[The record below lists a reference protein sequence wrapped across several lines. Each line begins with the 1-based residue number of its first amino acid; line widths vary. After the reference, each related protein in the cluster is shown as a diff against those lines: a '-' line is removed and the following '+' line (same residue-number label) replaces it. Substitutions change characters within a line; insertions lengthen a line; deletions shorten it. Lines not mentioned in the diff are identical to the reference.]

1 MMNRRTAAAAMLL
14 PLWLAAAEKKTPA
27 RLDINAATA
36 EQLEVL
42 PGMNRRRAETIVRV
56 RERNGPYRRVEEIR
70 QLPGITKRQYERLLE
85 LLTAAGENPPKT
97 GGAN

>member
-1 MMNRRTAAAAMLL
+1 MLL
-14 PLWLAAAEKKTPA
+14 PLWLAAAAEGPPA
-27 RLDINAATA
+27 RLDLNAATI

-70 QLPGITKRQYERLLE
+70 QLPGLTKRQYERLLE
-85 LLTAAGENPPKT
+85 LLTIAEAKPAKPH
-97 GGAN
+97 GAN